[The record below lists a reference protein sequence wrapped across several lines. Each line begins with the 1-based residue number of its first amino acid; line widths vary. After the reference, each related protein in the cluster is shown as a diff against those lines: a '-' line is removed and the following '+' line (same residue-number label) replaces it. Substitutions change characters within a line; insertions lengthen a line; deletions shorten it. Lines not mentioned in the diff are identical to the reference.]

1 MVQYRLHVDK
11 MSPDNRLSRYSKTKC
26 LSNRLFSLFDGKNEG
41 LTPVCVF
48 LKHADNYTTRLH
60 AGKRT

>member
-1 MVQYRLHVDK
+1 
-11 MSPDNRLSRYSKTKC
+11 MSLDNRLSRYSKTKC

-41 LTPVCVF
+41 LTPVSVF